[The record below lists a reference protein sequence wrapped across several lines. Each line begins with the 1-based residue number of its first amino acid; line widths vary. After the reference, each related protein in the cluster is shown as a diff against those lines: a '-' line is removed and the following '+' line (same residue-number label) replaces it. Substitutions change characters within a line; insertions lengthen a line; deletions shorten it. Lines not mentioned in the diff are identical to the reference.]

1 MAVTKG
7 LAEDPYERLA
17 NGIIMQAVS
26 DYRAEINKVMKKP
39 KNQNAIQDV
48 MKIEKFFRS
57 QWYQAL
63 TGVDGEYLIRKL
75 REEEKIK
82 WG

>member
-26 DYRAEINKVMKKP
+26 DYRAAIKKVFRNP
-39 KNQNAIQDV
+39 KNKDALQDV
-48 MKIEKFFRS
+48 MEIEKFFRS

-75 REEEKIK
+75 REEAKEK